1 MSPEYGANCGM
12 FTVDE
17 ETLRYLRMTGRSEE
31 QIGLVEAYC
40 KEQGLFHTRQ
50 SAEPVYSQV
59 VELDLATVEPS
70 IAGPKRPQDR
80 VPLSQARKSFHDALP
95 SLRKPGSSNN
105 GVRRLESEGGR
116 GTARGSEDGRNG
128 HKSSVAEMEE
138 RSSDSL
144 SHGSVVIAAITSCT
158 NTSNPS

>member
-1 MSPEYGANCGM
+1 M
-12 FTVDE
+12 
-17 ETLRYLRMTGRSEE
+17 
-31 QIGLVEAYC
+31 VEASC
-40 KEQGLFHTRQ
+40 KEQGLFPSRQ

-105 GVRRLESEGGR
+105 GVRRLASEGGG
-116 GTARGSEDGRNG
+116 GTAVGSEDAR
-128 HKSSVAEMEE
+128 HAQEATV
-138 RSSDSL
+138 
-144 SHGSVVIAAITSCT
+144 
-158 NTSNPS
+158 